1 MLPVWCGTRKTIKSN
16 RKDSAGERGRTLP
29 STSQSTPF
37 SISLYGNESES
48 SSSPATTHKE
58 AHVSVSHHSRGE
70 KKSQHNS
77 LENTRRP
84 HEKKNP
90 RADLPI
96 RAQKKHDLSSP
107 ATRNRPP
114 EPGTATAEQIRPA
127 HGGGGDD
134 SLIPTLPRPPK
145 GGKKKKRVNF
155 GTQEQGGAR
164 TGEQILV
171 DQHGAASRGE
181 P

>member
-70 KKSQHNS
+70 KNHSTIRSKTQDDR
-77 LENTRRP
+77 TK
-84 HEKKNP
+84 KKNP

-96 RAQKKHDLSSP
+96 RAQKKTRSFFAGDPQSATGTRHGHGRADPPRPWRRRRLPNPYSSP
-107 ATRNRPP
+107 TP
-114 EPGTATAEQIRPA
+114 Q
-127 HGGGGDD
+127 
-134 SLIPTLPRPPK
+134 
-145 GGKKKKRVNF
+145 GGKEKKRVNF